1 MGRKVNPKGMRLG
14 VTSSWDNLSGTQLD
28 HELLKV
34 REYMNT
40 VLEENGYLVG
50 ETNYHI
56 SKYKLVMHI
65 TISSLDIKKVMTQE
79 KWKKL
84 QEDCEKLIKQSNRV
98 DITNMKIEM
107 ICHYV
112 SWERFDTKLI
122 TKWLV
127 KELEKGGQIPELRDI
142 LVDWYKDSKYIGMK
156 VKISGRINGVEMA
169 QIENFSFGKVTT
181 QTLKYKVDFY
191 QQQAFTISGV
201 LGVSVWLVET
211 NIKEKEKNVTT

>member
-79 KWKKL
+79 KWKK
-84 QEDCEKLIKQSNRV
+84 
-98 DITNMKIEM
+98 ITRRLWKINK
-107 ICHYV
+107 
-112 SWERFDTKLI
+112 TK
-122 TKWLV
+122 
-127 KELEKGGQIPELRDI
+127 
-142 LVDWYKDSKYIGMK
+142 
-156 VKISGRINGVEMA
+156 
-169 QIENFSFGKVTT
+169 
-181 QTLKYKVDFY
+181 
-191 QQQAFTISGV
+191 
-201 LGVSVWLVET
+201 
-211 NIKEKEKNVTT
+211 